1 MARMDY
7 YKAITEKIKGFAKEH
22 GKYMQACSA
31 NENGG
36 GILLVGLYIPQ
47 YKRYRTFV
55 LRSEMTDEALK
66 VVFSDVVGRMEVFK
80 NEWEWAEKARKTLQM
95 CN

>member
-1 MARMDY
+1 MAKMDY
-7 YKAITEKIKGFAKEH
+7 YMAITDKIKRFAKEH

-47 YKRYRTFV
+47 HKRYRTFV

-66 VVFSDVVGRMEVFK
+66 VVFSDVVGRMEVLK

>member
-1 MARMDY
+1 MARMDC

-22 GKYMQACSA
+22 DKYMQACSA

-36 GILLVGLYIPQ
+36 GVLLVGLYIPQ

-55 LRSEMTDEALK
+55 LRSDMSDEALK
-66 VVFSDVVGRMEVFK
+66 VSYSDVVGRMEVLK
-80 NEWEWAEKARKTLQM
+80 SEWEWEEKARKSLQM

>member
-1 MARMDY
+1 MAKMDY
-7 YKAITEKIKGFAKEH
+7 YMAITDKIKRFAKEH

-55 LRSEMTDEALK
+55 LRSEMSDEALK
-66 VVFSDVVGRMEVFK
+66 VAYSDVIGRMEVLK
-80 NEWEWAEKARKTLQM
+80 SEWEWAEKARKSLLM
-95 CN
+95 YN